1 MEITVVGTGFIGGV
15 LGRALA
21 TAGHDVAFASRHPDD
36 DDVVGNTNAKV
47 MSVAE
52 AVARPGVIILALP
65 GNAVGEVAAE
75 NQASLAGKLVIDAT
89 NKMGDAVPNA
99 RRSLPTT
106 VRYARA
112 FNTMGGEDMA
122 EPVFNNGQRA
132 DMFFS
137 SAEGDRATV
146 EEVIS
151 GVGLTPVYVGE
162 DQEAVVDG
170 IFQLWVALAFKQG
183 HGRRLAVV
191 MLKD

>member
-1 MEITVVGTGFIGGV
+1 
-15 LGRALA
+15 
-21 TAGHDVAFASRHPDD
+21 
-36 DDVVGNTNAKV
+36 

-65 GNAVGEVAAE
+65 GNAVGEFAAE

-89 NKMGDAVPNA
+89 NKMGEAVANA
-99 RRSLPTT
+99 RHALPTSI
-106 VRYARA
+106 RYARA

-122 EPVFNNGQRA
+122 EPVFRNGQRA

-137 SAEGDRATV
+137 SAEGDRSSV

-162 DQEAVVDG
+162 DQEALLDAV
-170 IFQLWVALAFKQG
+170 FQLWVALAFKQG
-183 HGRRLAVV
+183 YGRRLALV
-191 MLKD
+191 LLQD

>member
-15 LGRALA
+15 VGRALA
-21 TAGHDVAFASRHPDD
+21 TAGHDVTFASRHPDD
-36 DDVVGNTNAKV
+36 DVAGTTNAKV
-47 MSVAE
+47 TSVAE
-52 AVARPGVIILALP
+52 AVARPGAFILALP
-65 GNAVGEVAAE
+65 GNAVGEFAAE
-75 NQASLAGKLVIDAT
+75 NGASLEGKLVIDAT
-89 NKMGDAVPNA
+89 NKMGGAVANA
-99 RRSLPTT
+99 RPSLPTT

-122 EPVFNNGQRA
+122 DPVFKNGQRA

-137 SAEGDRATV
+137 SPEGDRATV

-170 IFQLWVALAFKQG
+170 VFQLWVALAFKQG

-191 MLKD
+191 LLTD

>member
-21 TAGHDVAFASRHPDD
+21 TAGHDVTFASRHPDD
-36 DDVVGNTNAKV
+36 DDVAGATNAKV

-52 AVARPGVIILALP
+52 AVARPGLIVLALP
-65 GNAVGEVAAE
+65 GNAVGEFASE
-75 NQASLAGKLVIDAT
+75 NQASLEGKLVIDAT
-89 NKMGDAVPNA
+89 NKMGAAVANSRA
-99 RRSLPTT
+99 SLPKTI
-106 VRYARA
+106 RYARA

-122 EPVFNNGQRA
+122 EPVFKNGQRA

-151 GVGLTPVYVGE
+151 AVGLQPVYVGE
-162 DQEAVVDG
+162 DQEALVDG
-170 IFQLWVALAFKQG
+170 VFQLWAALAFKQG
-183 HGRRLAVV
+183 YGRRLAVV
-191 MLKD
+191 LLKD